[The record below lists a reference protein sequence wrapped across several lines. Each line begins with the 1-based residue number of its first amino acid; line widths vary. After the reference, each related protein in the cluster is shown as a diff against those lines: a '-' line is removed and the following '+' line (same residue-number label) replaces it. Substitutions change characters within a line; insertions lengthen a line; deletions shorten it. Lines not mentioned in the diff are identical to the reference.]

1 MDEKLKNLD
10 EKMNE
15 TVLKEIT
22 FSEVNKQR
30 VLKKINYSKKSTN
43 GIIYVRKYFPVA
55 VSVVLI
61 VIFFTEIIPF
71 IGSQSKISEGNVRNE
86 VSIYNELSNQ
96 IGDVESNEIEMQYN
110 RSLATQYPDKFAIV
124 KKMCRSYS
132 NIHSA
137 YGKFEYRNSDR
148 DEPSTVSFYLDI
160 DKGLYKSTL
169 NYWDKGSYT
178 LLKYLWK
185 DEIFTIERPSE
196 ENYVE
201 ELDKQKFK
209 DTGLPGVIFNNEWYV
224 LLLDNYENWSYK
236 ETKKFNRAVYEIE
249 GNYPFDSEYDTVG
262 GPFSVTID
270 KETGTVFNLAYYD
283 HRDLDRPARVM
294 VNVKNISINEGVP
307 ENIFSID

>member
-124 KKMCRSYS
+124 KKCAVHTLISIPRMGNL
-132 NIHSA
+132 NI
-137 YGKFEYRNSDR
+137 G
-148 DEPSTVSFYLDI
+148 I
-160 DKGLYKSTL
+160 
-169 NYWDKGSYT
+169 
-178 LLKYLWK
+178 
-185 DEIFTIERPSE
+185 
-196 ENYVE
+196 
-201 ELDKQKFK
+201 
-209 DTGLPGVIFNNEWYV
+209 VIGMNQ
-224 LLLDNYENWSYK
+224 
-236 ETKKFNRAVYEIE
+236 AQ
-249 GNYPFDSEYDTVG
+249 YPF
-262 GPFSVTID
+262 IW
-270 KETGTVFNLAYYD
+270 
-283 HRDLDRPARVM
+283 
-294 VNVKNISINEGVP
+294 I
-307 ENIFSID
+307 